1 MKKYIALC
9 GAPGA
14 GKSEVQKYLHE
25 KHGVMP
31 VDDGYPCREIAIT
44 HFGLGHDD
52 VYSQSGKAR
61 SSVLPGGRMVENRV
75 LLGEIGNKLEEIG
88 GPDFIPEAAL
98 HRVRNVDVWACS
110 FGSVRRKQG
119 HVYKRHGGIVV
130 EVVRPGFEVV
140 NEFDQYDRSCIDLIF
155 VNRGDLGTLRK
166 DVDRFV
172 ADYLTR

>member
-1 MKKYIALC
+1 MKKYVALC

-52 VYSQSGKAR
+52 VYTQAGKNR
-61 SSVLPGGRMVENRV
+61 STVLPGGRSVVNRV

-88 GPDFIPEAAL
+88 GPDFIPCAAL
-98 HRVRNVDVWACS
+98 LRIENVDNWAFS
-110 FGSVRRKQG
+110 FGSVRRNQG
-119 HVYKRHGGIVV
+119 RIYKAYGGIVI
-130 EVVRPGFEVV
+130 EIERPGFFVE
-140 NEFDQYDRSCIDLIF
+140 NEFDRYDRSCIDLTIT
-155 VNRGDLGTLRK
+155 NGGDLGTLRR